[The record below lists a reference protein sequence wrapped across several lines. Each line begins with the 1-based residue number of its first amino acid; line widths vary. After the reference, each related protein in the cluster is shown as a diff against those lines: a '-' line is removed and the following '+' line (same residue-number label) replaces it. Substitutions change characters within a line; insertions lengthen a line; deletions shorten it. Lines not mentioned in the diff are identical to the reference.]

1 MMVQDGNRI
10 RTNVNDTAR
19 YVGYWTR
26 NSYSWGFTAIFK
38 VKESESWLCIMGLG
52 QHDLALQDAYVCTV
66 RNGKVSKSH
75 S

>member
-1 MMVQDGNRI
+1 
-10 RTNVNDTAR
+10 
-19 YVGYWTR
+19 
-26 NSYSWGFTAIFK
+26 
-38 VKESESWLCIMGLG
+38 MGLS